1 MADNDANLLSTHFFD
16 SAAEATEAVRA
27 ADLLGLGVALSNRLV
42 PDTDSDSDD
51 DGSFIEEWVV
61 DVFASV
67 PEAEADSEAEVA

>member
-42 PDTDSDSDD
+42 PDTDSDD
-51 DGSFIEEWVV
+51 DGSFVEEWVV

>member
-1 MADNDANLLSTHFFD
+1 MAENDANLLSTHFFD

-42 PDTDSDSDD
+42 PDTDSDDD
-51 DGSFIEEWVV
+51 SFIEEWVV

>member
-1 MADNDANLLSTHFFD
+1 MAENDANLLSTHYFD

-42 PDTDSDSDD
+42 PDTDTDSDD
-51 DGSFIEEWVV
+51 DSFIEEWVV

>member
-1 MADNDANLLSTHFFD
+1 MAENDANLLSTHFFD

-42 PDTDSDSDD
+42 PDTDSD
-51 DGSFIEEWVV
+51 DGSFVEEWVV
-61 DVFASV
+61 DIFASV